1 MEFGCVLAD
10 GHELRERPFVK
21 IIPATEMR
29 GVAEDVEII
38 QVVGLLRP
46 ERLKDFHGIGITFDK
61 EIAETQQVARLE
73 RIGLVA
79 ENGVK
84 RRNRGG
90 VFTAPIVRESD
101 VQADAGLARGQYFGL
116 MEPAQSLFPLL
127 AAHGD
132 YPEVGVSAG
141 GVR

>member
-46 ERLKDFHGIGITFDK
+46 ERLQDFHGIGIAFDK
-61 EIAETQQVARLE
+61 EIAEAEQIARLE

-84 RRNRGG
+84 RLNRGG
-90 VFTAPIVRESD
+90 VFAAPIVRETD
-101 VQADAGLARGQYFGL
+101 VQADAGLARSQYFGL
-116 MEPAQSLFPLL
+116 VQPAQSLLPLL
-127 AAHGD
+127 AADGD
-132 YPEVGVSAG
+132 DSEV
-141 GVR
+141 R